1 MVIIA
6 VFSLRLR
13 TTSPHHHGGP
23 AGEEGQDE
31 AAAAVERRAEDG
43 AERVARAERG
53 VHQRVHPARAAGE
66 AAGENI
72 LEAQKIFVRY
82 ATSRG
87 AARAWRSRAWP
98 RPPPPA
104 AAACRPSPGSSP
116 TTDQLLLELSSNV
129 RSISYLLTLSCM
141 NVRRPKVR
149 AAMLTSPSPARNTRE
164 RPHLGH
170 VL

>member
-1 MVIIA
+1 MMTVP
-6 VFSLRLR
+6 
-13 TTSPHHHGGP
+13 PHHHGGP

-53 VHQRVHPARAAGE
+53 VHQRVHAARAAGE
-66 AAGENI
+66 AARENI
-72 LEAQKIFVRY
+72 SDEQKIIVRY
-82 ATSRG
+82 ATLRE

-116 TTDQLLLELSSNV
+116 TTDQLLLELSTNI
-129 RSISYLLTLSCM
+129 REFDSISYLLTLSCM
-141 NVRRPKVR
+141 KVRRPKVR
-149 AAMLTSPSPARNTRE
+149 AAMQTSPSPVRNTKE
-164 RPHLGH
+164 RPHLRH